1 MKPKNKIMKIKVLET
16 EPTKHEHYFQNE
28 NDSDKSHDVIASPK
42 TNKNKQIFSGLVI
55 SQN

>member
-1 MKPKNKIMKIKVLET
+1 MKPKNKMMKIKVLET

-42 TNKNKQIFSGLVI
+42 NNKNKQIFSGLVI